1 MATKNILI
9 LGSTG
14 SIGLNTLEVIRMH
27 LDKYNVVALSADK
40 SIDVLFN
47 QCIEFN
53 PEYAYLSNEKDGN
66 KLSKLLKE
74 KNVSTKVISGKDS
87 LNDLV
92 RLDNVDTI
100 VNAITG
106 AAGLQSSLTCLEYG
120 KNLLLANKEPIVM
133 CGKLFLETAKKN
145 NSVLLPIDSEHNAI
159 HQCLS
164 SRDTSSLEKIII
176 TASGGPFLRS
186 DLGEFPNFTV
196 NQALNH
202 PTWDMGN
209 KISIDSATMM
219 NKGLEVIEAMYL
231 FGLSS
236 SFIDV
241 VIHPQS
247 LVHSMVCYKDGSI
260 ISQISENDMRIP
272 ISYCLAWPDRISS
285 GVKAINLLEKPPL
298 TFEEVNRERF
308 PCFYLAREVAEN
320 GGSYPIILNASNEVA
335 VEAFIK
341 EQIKFTDIYK
351 LVNNALDSI
360 KNNSQNNLEDVLE
373 TDRITRE
380 HTLNMVKKI

>member
-1 MATKNILI
+1 MKIKNILI

-27 LDKYNVVALSADK
+27 LDKYKIVALSADK
-40 SIDVLFN
+40 SIDVLFD

-66 KLSKLLKE
+66 KLSTLLKE
-74 KNVSTKVISGKDS
+74 KKICTKVISGKDS

-92 RLDNVDTI
+92 KLDNVDTV

-106 AAGLQSSLTCLEYG
+106 AAGLQSSLTSLESG

-133 CGKLFLETAKKN
+133 CGKIFLETAKKN
-145 NSVLLPIDSEHNAI
+145 NSMLLPIDSEHNAI

-164 SRDTSSLEKIII
+164 SRDVSSLEKIII

-186 DLGEFPNFTV
+186 ELSEFQNFTV

-236 SFIDV
+236 NFIDV

-285 GVKAINLLEKPPL
+285 GVKLINLLEKPPL
-298 TFEEVNRERF
+298 TFEEVDRKRF
-308 PCFYLAREVAEN
+308 PCFYLARAVAEN
-320 GGSYPIILNASNEVA
+320 GGAYPTILNASNEVA

-360 KNNSQNNLEDVLE
+360 KNDSQNNLEDILE